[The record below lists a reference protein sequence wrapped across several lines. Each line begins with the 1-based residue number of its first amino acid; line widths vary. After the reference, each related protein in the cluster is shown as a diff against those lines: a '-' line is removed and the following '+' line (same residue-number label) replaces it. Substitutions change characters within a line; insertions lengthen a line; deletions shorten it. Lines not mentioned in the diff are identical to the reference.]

1 MTQITTQEL
10 PEAFQQLLLEVDRTN
25 DPLTITHQGKP
36 LVIVY
41 PATTPKP
48 RAAFGCMK
56 GSGKIL
62 GDIVSPIE
70 QPWEVLQ

>member
-1 MTQITTQEL
+1 MTQIAINEL
-10 PEAFQQLLLEVDRTN
+10 PEALQQLLLEVEQTN
-25 DPLTITHQGKP
+25 TPLTVTQEGKP
-36 LVIVY
+36 LLIISR
-41 PATTPKP
+41 ATPLKP
-48 RAAFGCMK
+48 RPPAGCMK